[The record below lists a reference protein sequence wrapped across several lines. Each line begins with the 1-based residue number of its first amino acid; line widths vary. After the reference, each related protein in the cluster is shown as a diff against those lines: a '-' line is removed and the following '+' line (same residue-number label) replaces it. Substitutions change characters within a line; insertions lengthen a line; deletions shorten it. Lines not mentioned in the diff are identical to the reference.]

1 MPRLDL
7 RSHVRA
13 ALLGL
18 TCLAAEPRLTCLAAD
33 PADPADPGSLQGEQP
48 PTPEPAAAGS
58 DRTDLEDRFRKAR
71 LLGSDRWRRAVSAFE
86 AWLASQPVYT
96 PAQARAIRS
105 DLDRRVAAM
114 TSYEVEYLLDTLD
127 AKLRILDS
135 PAAREAR
142 EWLGRYLAVM
152 ADHKRAEVL
161 AELPNVLDMTTADL
175 VAGLERLQAK
185 RAAVEQQ
192 RRVAT
197 SARAEFA
204 AFLDAQRRI
213 DALAREAR
221 TRIRLTDVAF
231 SPYRAGPVADPPFA
245 DVGDGMPFG
254 PMPPWGPFTGL
265 QVGGF

>member
-7 RSHVRA
+7 RRHVRA
-13 ALLGL
+13 AFLG
-18 TCLAAEPRLTCLAAD
+18 LTCLAAD
-33 PADPADPGSLQGEQP
+33 PAYPADPGSLHGEQP

-127 AKLRILDS
+127 AKMRILDS

-161 AELPNVLDMTTADL
+161 AALPNVLDMTTADL

-185 RAAVEQQ
+185 RAVVEQQ
-192 RRVAT
+192 RRVTA
-197 SARAEFA
+197 SGRAEFA
-204 AFLDAQRRI
+204 AFLHEQRRI
-213 DALAREAR
+213 DALAREALS
-221 TRIRLTDVAF
+221 RIRLTDVAF

-254 PMPPWGPFTGL
+254 PIPPWGPFSGL
-265 QVGGF
+265 QTGGF

>member
-1 MPRLDL
+1 MPRIDL
-7 RSHVRA
+7 RRHVRA

-18 TCLAAEPRLTCLAAD
+18 TCLAAAPAYPADPAA
-33 PADPADPGSLQGEQP
+33 PADPADSRSLDGEQP
-48 PTPEPAAAGS
+48 ATPDPAAAGS

-127 AKLRILDS
+127 AKMRVLDS
-135 PAAREAR
+135 PAARDAR

-175 VAGLERLQAK
+175 VAGLERIQAK

-192 RRVAT
+192 RRVTT
-197 SARAEFA
+197 SGRADYA
-204 AFLDAQRRI
+204 AFLATQRRI

-221 TRIRLTDVAF
+221 SRIRVADTAF

-254 PMPPWGPFTGL
+254 PIPPWGPFIGL
-265 QVGGF
+265 HLGGF

>member
-1 MPRLDL
+1 
-7 RSHVRA
+7 
-13 ALLGL
+13 
-18 TCLAAEPRLTCLAAD
+18 
-33 PADPADPGSLQGEQP
+33 
-48 PTPEPAAAGS
+48 
-58 DRTDLEDRFRKAR
+58 
-71 LLGSDRWRRAVSAFE
+71 
-86 AWLASQPVYT
+86 
-96 PAQARAIRS
+96 
-105 DLDRRVAAM
+105 
-114 TSYEVEYLLDTLD
+114 
-127 AKLRILDS
+127 
-135 PAAREAR
+135 
-142 EWLGRYLAVM
+142 
-152 ADHKRAEVL
+152 
-161 AELPNVLDMTTADL
+161 MTTVDL

>member
-1 MPRLDL
+1 MPRIDL
-7 RSHVRA
+7 RSHARA
-13 ALLGL
+13 AFLGL
-18 TCLAAEPRLTCLAAD
+18 TCLFAE
-33 PADPADPGSLQGEQP
+33 PADPRSLQAEQP

-71 LLGSDRWRRAVSAFE
+71 LLGSDRWRRAVTAFE

-96 PAQARAIRS
+96 PAQARAIRG

-127 AKLRILDS
+127 AKMRILDS

-161 AELPNVLDMTTADL
+161 AALPNVLDMTTADL

-192 RRVAT
+192 RRVMA
-197 SARAEFA
+197 SGRAEFA
-204 AFLDAQRRI
+204 AFLHEQRRI
-213 DALAREAR
+213 DALARETR
-221 TRIRLTDVAF
+221 SRIRLTDVAF

-254 PMPPWGPFTGL
+254 PMPPWGPFIGL
-265 QVGGF
+265 QLGGF